1 MSYFF
6 YEKVVEI
13 HIKKK
18 KTRVNT
24 QDIAIISLKRVYD
37 ISNLMVNVDYN

>member
-13 HIKKK
+13 HIKK